1 MYGRGGNFNFRGHKI
16 ISNKMLGFF
25 FFVFFL
31 TLVYKFKKKNK
42 AKLYL
47 FTRAAVTV
55 PQSDWVA

>member
-1 MYGRGGNFNFRGHKI
+1 MYGRGRNFNFQGHKI

-25 FFVFFL
+25 FQL
-31 TLVYKFKKKNK
+31 LCINLRKKNK

-55 PQSDWVA
+55 PQRDWVA